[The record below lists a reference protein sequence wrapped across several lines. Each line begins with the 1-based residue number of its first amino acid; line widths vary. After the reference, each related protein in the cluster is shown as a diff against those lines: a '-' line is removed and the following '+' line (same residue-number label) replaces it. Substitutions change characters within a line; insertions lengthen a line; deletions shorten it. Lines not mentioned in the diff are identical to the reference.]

1 MRFFISVEIDG
12 SSGDNIVNQ
21 FRKTRTYVETTLNTN
36 LSTANDGTDI
46 KEIAIIPIIVPLEMH
61 KERKERRLFKRKEKI
76 ADYRLYID
84 FDLFKTASE
93 VQAIDLLL
101 KNILD
106 SIRHLAKKTKNF
118 NADAI
123 EKDILRIFQK
133 KYQNL

>member
-1 MRFFISVEIDG
+1 MTFFFQVGIS
-12 SSGDNIVNQ
+12 
-21 FRKTRTYVETTLNTN
+21 
-36 LSTANDGTDI
+36 
-46 KEIAIIPIIVPLEMH
+46 
-61 KERKERRLFKRKEKI
+61 KREYLKI
-76 ADYRLYID
+76 QWTADYRLYID

-118 NADAI
+118 DADAI
-123 EKDILRIFQK
+123 ENDILRIFQK